1 MWTISLR
8 CLPPLWSVFWTE
20 SWAVR
25 VVYSL
30 WKAVCS
36 ARRGCWSR
44 VVLVEVLVV
53 VEEVG
58 WGGLLHKLT
67 HISPLR
73 PWVLPAPSGS
83 VGWICRSFHGPLIFK
98 MGLCS
103 GQREVSEKYWPVRE
117 RTGSGYQRLPAVTSG
132 YQRILGLV
140 HLRMSGERP
149 GKCLL
154 I

>member
-1 MWTISLR
+1 MNNLSSLSSSSVKCFLDR
-8 CLPPLWSVFWTE
+8 KLSCTGLFPLEGCSLGP
-20 SWAVR
+20 SWLLKQGGAGGGAGGGGV
-25 VVYSL
+25 
-30 WKAVCS
+30 
-36 ARRGCWSR
+36 GGGG
-44 VVLVEVLVV
+44 
-53 VEEVG
+53 G

-117 RTGSGYQRLPAVTSG
+117 RTGSGYQRLPTDTSGYQRLPAVTSG
-132 YQRILGLV
+132 Y
-140 HLRMSGERP
+140 
-149 GKCLL
+149 
-154 I
+154 